1 MKHGSLTA
9 YAKHGCRCE
18 PCRAAAAKASKAWR
32 RDNYLGI
39 VKLVDAQPL
48 KDHVAMLMAEGMSFK
63 AIALTAGWASRNAL
77 ADAMTRKRVTPRTLA
92 RVLAV
97 HPELDNRKDAYVDA
111 TGSARRLQA
120 LAVNG
125 WPTRNLAKQLG
136 HKDPATIQHIAN
148 GKTPTIRLRT
158 KDDIRAL
165 FDELWDQP
173 GPSKRTADIAKAR
186 GWLPALAWDDDLI
199 DRPEHQPEDVRRR
212 GVSGGGSGI
221 TLEDIE
227 EAREQGYG
235 TAEQIGWRLGA
246 TRDAVQAIISRTN
259 RLAS

>member
-1 MKHGSLTA
+1 
-9 YAKHGCRCE
+9 
-18 PCRAAAAKASKAWR
+18 
-32 RDNYLGI
+32 
-39 VKLVDAQPL
+39 
-48 KDHVAMLMAEGMSFK
+48 MLMAEGMSFK

-125 WPTRNLAKQLG
+125 WPSRNLAKQLG

-158 KDDIRAL
+158 KDDIRRL

-199 DRPEHQPEDVRRR
+199 DRPEHRPEDVRRPVR
-212 GVSGGGSGI
+212 TTWSGI

-227 EAREQGYG
+227 EARAQGYG
-235 TAEQIGWRLGA
+235 TAEQIGWRLGVS
-246 TRDAVQAIISRTN
+246 RDTVQQILSR
-259 RLAS
+259 AS

>member
-1 MKHGSLTA
+1 MKHGTATA
-9 YAKHGCRCE
+9 YSRHGCRCDT
-18 PCRAAAAKASKAWR
+18 CRTATARRTKVWR
-32 RDNYLGI
+32 LDRLRG
-39 VKLVDAQPL
+39 VEHLVDAEPL
-48 KDHVAMLMAEGMSFK
+48 RDHVAMLMKSGMSFK

-125 WPTRNLAKQLG
+125 WPSRNLAKQLG
-136 HKDPATIQHIAN
+136 HKDPMTIQHVAN

-158 KDDIRAL
+158 KDGIRGL

-199 DRPEHQPEDVRRR
+199 DRPDHQPEDVRRAK
-212 GVSGGGSGI
+212 VNGGGSGV

-227 EAREQGYG
+227 EAREQGYV
-235 TAEQIGWRLGA
+235 TAEQIGWRLGVSRA
-246 TRDAVQAIISRTN
+246 TVQQILSR
-259 RLAS
+259 AS

>member
-1 MKHGSLTA
+1 MKHGTATA
-9 YAKHGCRCE
+9 YSRHGCRCDT
-18 PCRAAAAKASKAWR
+18 CRTATARRTKVWR
-32 RDNYLGI
+32 LDRLRG
-39 VKLVDAQPL
+39 VEHLVDAEPL
-48 KDHVAMLMAEGMSFK
+48 RDHVAMLMKSGMSFK

-125 WPTRNLAKQLG
+125 WPSRNLAKQLG
-136 HKDPATIQHIAN
+136 HKDPMTIQHVAN
-148 GKTPTIRLRT
+148 GQTPTIRLRT
-158 KDDIRAL
+158 KDAIRRL

-199 DRPEHQPEDVRRR
+199 DRPDHQPEDVRRPIR
-212 GVSGGGSGI
+212 TTWSGI

-227 EAREQGYG
+227 EARAQGYG
-235 TAEQIGWRLGA
+235 TAEQIGWRLGVS
-246 TRDAVQAIISRTN
+246 RDTVQQILSR
-259 RLAS
+259 AS

>member
-1 MKHGSLTA
+1 MKHGTLTA
-9 YAKHGCRCE
+9 YAKHSCRCE
-18 PCRAAAAKASKAWR
+18 PCRAAAARASKAWR

-77 ADAMTRKRVTPRTLA
+77 ADAMSRKRVTPRTLA

-125 WPTRNLAKQLG
+125 WPSRNLAKQLG

-221 TLEDIE
+221 SLEDIE
-227 EAREQGYG
+227 EARDQGYG
-235 TAEQIGWRLGA
+235 TAEQIGWRLGVS
-246 TRDAVQAIISRTN
+246 RDTVQQILSR
-259 RLAS
+259 AS

>member
-1 MKHGSLTA
+1 
-9 YAKHGCRCE
+9 
-18 PCRAAAAKASKAWR
+18 
-32 RDNYLGI
+32 
-39 VKLVDAQPL
+39 
-48 KDHVAMLMAEGMSFK
+48 MLMASGMSFK
-63 AIALTAGWASRNAL
+63 AIALTAGWSSRNAL
-77 ADAMTRKRVTPRTLA
+77 ADAMTRKRVMPRTLA

-125 WPTRNLAKQLG
+125 WPSRNLAKRLG
-136 HKDPATIQHIAN
+136 HKDPMTIQHVAN

-158 KDDIRAL
+158 KDAIRHL

-173 GPSKRTADIAKAR
+173 GPSKRTASIAKAR

-199 DRPEHQPEDVRRR
+199 DRPEHEPADVRRR

-235 TAEQIGWRLGA
+235 TAEQIGWRLGVS
-246 TRDAVQAIISRTN
+246 RDAVQQILSR
-259 RLAS
+259 AS

>member
-1 MKHGSLTA
+1 MKHGSLNA
-9 YAKHGCRCE
+9 YSKHGCRCDI
-18 PCRAAAAKASKAWR
+18 CRAATSKRSKVWR
-32 RDNYLGI
+32 LQRLRG
-39 VKLVDAQPL
+39 VEHLVDAEPL
-48 KDHVAMLMAEGMSFK
+48 REHVSALMAAGMSFK
-63 AIALTAGWASRNAL
+63 AIALTAGWSSRNAL
-77 ADAMTRKRVTPRTLA
+77 ADAMTRKRVMPRTLA

-97 HPELDNRKDAYVDA
+97 RADSDNRRDAYTDA

-120 LAVNG
+120 LAING

-136 HKDPATIQHIAN
+136 HKDPATIQHVAN
-148 GKTPTIRLRT
+148 GTTPTIRLRT
-158 KDDIRAL
+158 KDDIRRL

-199 DRPEHQPEDVRRR
+199 DSPEHRPDDVRRR

-246 TRDAVQAIISRTN
+246 TRDAVAAILSRAN

>member
-1 MKHGSLTA
+1 VKHGILTS

-32 RDNYLGI
+32 RDNYLGV

-48 KDHVAMLMAEGMSFK
+48 KDHVAMLMAAGMSFK
-63 AIALTAGWASRNAL
+63 AIALTAGYTSRNAL
-77 ADAMTRKRVTPRTLA
+77 ADSMTRGRVRPSTMA
-92 RVLAV
+92 RILAV
-97 HPELDNRKDAYVDA
+97 RADSDNRRDAYVDA

-136 HKDPATIQHIAN
+136 HKDPATVQHIAN

-158 KDDIRAL
+158 KDGIRDL
-165 FDELWDQP
+165 YNQLWDQP
-173 GPSKRTADIAKAR
+173 GPSVRTAAIAKAR

-199 DRPEHQPEDVRRR
+199 DRPEHEAEDVRRR
-212 GVSGGGSGI
+212 GVSGGGSGV

-227 EAREQGYG
+227 EARSQGYES
-235 TAEQIGWRLGA
+235 AQQIGWRLGVS
-246 TRDAVQAIISRTN
+246 RDAVQQILSR
-259 RLAS
+259 AS

>member
-1 MKHGSLTA
+1 MKHGTTTA
-9 YAKHGCRCE
+9 YARHGCRCDI
-18 PCRAAAAKASKAWR
+18 CRAATSKRSKVWR
-32 RDNYLGI
+32 LQRLRG
-39 VKLVDAQPL
+39 VEHLVDAEPL
-48 KDHVAMLMAEGMSFK
+48 REHVAALMAAGMSFK
-63 AIALTAGWASRNAL
+63 AIALTAGWSSRNAL
-77 ADAMTRKRVTPRTLA
+77 ADAMGRKRVTPRTLA

-97 HPELDNRKDAYVDA
+97 HPELDNRRDAYVDA

-120 LAVNG
+120 LAING
-125 WPTRNLAKQLG
+125 WPSRNLAKQLG

-158 KDDIRAL
+158 KDDIRRL

-186 GWLPALAWDDDLI
+186 GWLPALAWDDELI
-199 DRPEHQPEDVRRR
+199 DSPEHQPEDVRRR

>member
-48 KDHVAMLMAEGMSFK
+48 KDHVAMLMESGMSFK
-63 AIALTAGWASRNAL
+63 AIALTAGWSSRNAL

-97 HPELDNRKDAYVDA
+97 HPELDNRRDAYVDA

-120 LAVNG
+120 LAING

-158 KDDIRAL
+158 KDDIRRL

-186 GWLPALAWDDDLI
+186 GWLPALAWDDELI
-199 DRPEHQPEDVRRR
+199 DSPEHQPEDVRRR

>member
-9 YAKHGCRCE
+9 YAKHSCRCE

-77 ADAMTRKRVTPRTLA
+77 ADAMGRKRVTPRTLA

-97 HPELDNRKDAYVDA
+97 HPELDNRRDAYVDA
-111 TGSARRLQA
+111 TGSARRLRA
-120 LAVNG
+120 LAING

-158 KDDIRAL
+158 KDDIRRL

-173 GPSKRTADIAKAR
+173 GPSKRTSDIAKAR

-199 DRPEHQPEDVRRR
+199 DRPEHEPDDVRRPVR
-212 GVSGGGSGI
+212 TTWSGI

>member
-1 MKHGSLTA
+1 MRHGILTS
-9 YAKHGCRCE
+9 YSKHGCRCD

-32 RDNYLGI
+32 LRRHRG
-39 VKLVDAQPL
+39 VEHLVDADPL
-48 KDHVAMLMAEGMSFK
+48 REHVAALMAGGMSFK
-63 AIALTAGWASRNAL
+63 AIALTAGWSSRNAL
-77 ADAMTRKRVTPRTLA
+77 ADAMTRKRVMPRTLA

-97 HPELDNRKDAYVDA
+97 NLDSDNRRDAYTDA

-158 KDDIRAL
+158 KDGIRDL
-165 FDELWDQP
+165 YNELWDQS
-173 GPSKRTADIAKAR
+173 GPSPRTAAIAKGK

-199 DRPEHQPEDVRRR
+199 DKPEYQPEDVRRR

-221 TLEDIE
+221 TMEDIE
-227 EAREQGYG
+227 EAREQGYES
-235 TAEQIGWRLGA
+235 AQEIGWRLGVS
-246 TRDAVQAIISRTN
+246 RDAVQQILSRSH
-259 RLAS
+259 RIAS

>member
-48 KDHVAMLMAEGMSFK
+48 KDHVAMLMESGMSFK
-63 AIALTAGWASRNAL
+63 AIALTAGWSSRNAL

-97 HPELDNRKDAYVDA
+97 HPELDNRRDAYVDA

-120 LAVNG
+120 LAING

-158 KDDIRAL
+158 KDDIRRL

-199 DRPEHQPEDVRRR
+199 DRPEHKPEDVRRR

-235 TAEQIGWRLGA
+235 TAEQIGWRLGVS
-246 TRDAVQAIISRTN
+246 RDAVQQILSR
-259 RLAS
+259 AS

>member
-1 MKHGSLTA
+1 MKHGTATA
-9 YAKHGCRCE
+9 YSRHGCRCDI
-18 PCRAAAAKASKAWR
+18 CRTATARRTKVWR
-32 RDNYLGI
+32 LDRLRG
-39 VKLVDAQPL
+39 VEHLVDAEPL
-48 KDHVAMLMAEGMSFK
+48 RDHVAELMAAGMSFK

-77 ADAMTRKRVTPRTLA
+77 ADSMTRNRVMPRTLA

-97 HPELDNRKDAYVDA
+97 HPELDNRRDAYVDA

-158 KDDIRAL
+158 KDGIRAL

-221 TLEDIE
+221 TLEDIK
-227 EAREQGYG
+227 EARAQGYG
-235 TAEQIGWRLGA
+235 TAEQIGWRLGVS
-246 TRDAVQAIISRTN
+246 RDAVQQILSR
-259 RLAS
+259 AS

>member
-1 MKHGSLTA
+1 MKHGSTTA
-9 YAKHGCRCE
+9 YAKHGCRCDI
-18 PCRAAAAKASKAWR
+18 CRTATARRSKVWR
-32 RDNYLGI
+32 LDRLRG
-39 VKLVDAQPL
+39 VEHLVDAEPL
-48 KDHVAMLMAEGMSFK
+48 RDHVAMLMKSGMSFK

-125 WPTRNLAKQLG
+125 WPSRNLAKQLG
-136 HKDPATIQHIAN
+136 HKDPAMVQHIAN

-158 KDDIRAL
+158 KDDIRRL

-173 GPSKRTADIAKAR
+173 GPSKRTASIAKAR

-235 TAEQIGWRLGA
+235 TAEQIGWRLGVS
-246 TRDAVQAIISRTN
+246 RDAVQQILSR
-259 RLAS
+259 AS

>member
-48 KDHVAMLMAEGMSFK
+48 KDHVAMLMESGMSFK
-63 AIALTAGWASRNAL
+63 AIALTAGWSSRNAL

-97 HPELDNRKDAYVDA
+97 HPELDNRRDAYVDA

-120 LAVNG
+120 LAING

-158 KDDIRAL
+158 KDDIRRL

-199 DRPEHQPEDVRRR
+199 DRPDHEPEDVRRAK
-212 GVSGGGSGI
+212 VNGGGSGI

-227 EAREQGYG
+227 EAREQGYV
-235 TAEQIGWRLGA
+235 TAQQIGWRLGVS
-246 TRDAVQAIISRTN
+246 RWSVQQILSR
-259 RLAS
+259 AS

>member
-1 MKHGSLTA
+1 MKHGTATA
-9 YAKHGCRCE
+9 YSRHGCRCE

-32 RDNYLGI
+32 RDHYLGI
-39 VKLVDAQPL
+39 VKLVDGQPL

-77 ADAMTRKRVTPRTLA
+77 ADSMTRNRVMPRTLA

-97 HPELDNRKDAYVDA
+97 HPELDNRRDAYVDA

-158 KDDIRAL
+158 KDGIRAL

-221 TLEDIE
+221 TLEDIK
-227 EAREQGYG
+227 EARAQGYG
-235 TAEQIGWRLGA
+235 TAEQIGWRLGVS
-246 TRDAVQAIISRTN
+246 RDAVQQILSR
-259 RLAS
+259 AS

>member
-1 MKHGSLTA
+1 
-9 YAKHGCRCE
+9 
-18 PCRAAAAKASKAWR
+18 
-32 RDNYLGI
+32 
-39 VKLVDAQPL
+39 VDAQPL
-48 KDHVAMLMAEGMSFK
+48 KDHVAMLMAAGMSFR
-63 AIALTAGWASRNAL
+63 AISLTAGYTSRNAL
-77 ADAMTRKRVTPRTLA
+77 ADAMTRKRVMPRTLA

-97 HPELDNRKDAYVDA
+97 NLDSDNRRDAYTDA

-158 KDDIRAL
+158 KDGIRDL
-165 FDELWDQP
+165 YNELWDQA
-173 GPSKRTADIAKAR
+173 GPSKRTAAIAKGK

-199 DRPEHQPEDVRRR
+199 DKPEHEAEDVRRR

-221 TLEDIE
+221 TMEDIE
-227 EAREQGYG
+227 EAREQGYES
-235 TAEQIGWRLGA
+235 AQEIGWRLGVS
-246 TRDAVQAIISRTN
+246 RDAVQQILSRSN
-259 RLAS
+259 RIAS